1 MTRRLLNTKTI
12 RSVRTL
18 GTVGT
23 IKVNS
28 VKWQR
33 HRRPLKFCQWLGQNI
48 ITHVRA
54 CHRKRHNVRDL
65 NSISIP
71 TRQEERIRR
80 GHRQFR
86 AVPKPGLDQTTF
98 LCFRGIY
105 RKGRVKCKS
114 GAKHWDNNCDVR
126 GSSNAPFT
134 IQRIDDGVATASKLT
149 NRTGALCP
157 LKNGCQKHDS
167 MTEVMNHDCT
177 SYSSG
182 TKLLAFR

>member
-54 CHRKRHNVRDL
+54 RHRKRHNVRDL
-65 NSISIP
+65 NSFSIL
-71 TRQEERIRR
+71 TRQEEGIRIRR
-80 GHRQFR
+80 GHGQFR

-98 LCFRGIY
+98 LCFGDMQSQ
-105 RKGRVKCKS
+105 GRVKRK
-114 GAKHWDNNCDVR
+114 KW
-126 GSSNAPFT
+126 
-134 IQRIDDGVATASKLT
+134 SK
-149 NRTGALCP
+149 AL
-157 LKNGCQKHDS
+157 G
-167 MTEVMNHDCT
+167 
-177 SYSSG
+177 
-182 TKLLAFR
+182 